1 MRDQRRYQNLSYLL
15 DQLLLTKKHVLC
27 YVTFSIRNFNSMSRG
42 ASITMSMNK
51 DKPITIYGSQGS
63 RSPLVNWY
71 CHEINLPFKM
81 ESPTRTPHPFG
92 QIPCVKDE
100 KTVLFESGAI
110 LMYLGKHHSYIHLY
124 TYIRT
129 YMHAYIDTYINT

>member
-1 MRDQRRYQNLSYLL
+1 MSSLFLFL
-15 DQLLLTKKHVLC
+15 FLLLLTRKNVLC
-27 YVTFSIRNFNSMSRG
+27 YVTFNRGTFHSISRG
-42 ASITMSMNK
+42 VRITMSMNK

-71 CHEINLPFKM
+71 CYEINLPFKM
-81 ESPTRTPHPFG
+81 ESPNRTPHPFG

-100 KTVLFESGAI
+100 DTVLFESGAI

-124 TYIRT
+124 TYICT
-129 YMHAYIDTYINT
+129 CTHAYMGTYINT